1 MIYIAGALFTPGERE
16 SLEEVAVLCEQAGWK
31 TYLPHRDGG
40 ILQPDRSNAAE
51 LFKADLDAL
60 DRCEAVVA
68 VLQALVDS
76 GTAWE
81 MGYAFRS
88 GKSVLVLC
96 EDFRVQSGSSK
107 LNPMLTES
115 SQLFVN
121 RSALRGA
128 LTSLRESSR

>member
-1 MIYIAGALFTPGERE
+1 MIYIAGALFTLGERRD
-16 SLEEVAVLCEQAGWK
+16 LEEVALLCEQAGWE

-51 LFKADLDAL
+51 LFKADVDAL
-60 DRCEAVVA
+60 DRCDAVVA
-68 VLQALVDS
+68 VLQAQVDS

-88 GKSVLVLC
+88 GKQVLVLC
-96 EDFRVQSGSSK
+96 EDFRVQSGATK

-115 SQLFVN
+115 SQLFGN
-121 RSALRGA
+121 RAALRTA
-128 LTSLRESSR
+128 LTALKENST